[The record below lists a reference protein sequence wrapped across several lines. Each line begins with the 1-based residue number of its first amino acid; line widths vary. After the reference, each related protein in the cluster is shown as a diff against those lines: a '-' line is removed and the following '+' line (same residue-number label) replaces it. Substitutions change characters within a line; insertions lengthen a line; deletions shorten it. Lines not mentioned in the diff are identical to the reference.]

1 MPYINV
7 HVDLD
12 EIYDDMDRRDKESM
26 AEWLHDDGILD
37 NHSNAE
43 IRKLVRGKEESNGE
57 KELRDNLAKL
67 WNAHY
72 QLTNEEELLI
82 KQIANKL

>member
-37 NHSNAE
+37 NHLNAE

-57 KELRDNLAKL
+57 KYLRDLTKI
-67 WNAHY
+67 WNSYY
-72 QLTNEEELLI
+72 QLTSEEELLI
-82 KQIANKL
+82 KNIANRL